1 VPRLLFSALL
11 VSAIWTLGCGGS
23 SNNTTMSGNN
33 PIAGPAGN
41 VVSITAGGG
50 PSNPAGLAN
59 GAFTSVTVCA
69 PGSANCATIGGVLVD
84 TGSTGLRI
92 LSSVLPSGFSL
103 PKQTDSGGS
112 PIVECLQFGD
122 GFTWGPVE
130 MADMKISGEQAS
142 SLPIQVIG
150 DPNFSAVPASCSS
163 AALGPNENTVALL
176 GANGILGV
184 GNFRQDCG
192 SACTVSGP
200 SNPGVYFSCPA
211 SGCVVT
217 TEALNLQVQHP
228 VMLFATDN
236 NGVIVE
242 LPAVPSSGAV
252 TESGSLVFGIGTQS
266 NNALSGTT
274 VLTLDSS
281 GNFTTVFNTQSV
293 PGFVDAG
300 SNGLFFL
307 DSATTGLATCALG
320 SSTFYCPASTQNFAA
335 TNRGVN
341 GQSTPV
347 SFSVANASLL
357 LSSSNPN
364 FLFNNLAAPN
374 PPNGN
379 FDWGLP
385 FFFGR
390 NVFIAIEGQS
400 TPGGSGPYT
409 AY

>member
-11 VSAIWTLGCGGS
+11 VSATWMLGCGGS
-23 SNNTTMSGNN
+23 SNKTTMPGNN
-33 PIAGPAGN
+33 TIAGPASN
-41 VVSITAGGG
+41 VMSITAGAG
-50 PSNPAGLAN
+50 PSNPARLAN
-59 GAFTSVTVCA
+59 GAFTSVTVCS
-69 PGSANCATIGGVLVD
+69 PGSSNCATISGVLVD

-130 MADMKISGEQAS
+130 TADMKISGEQAS
-142 SLPIQVIG
+142 SLPIQIIG
-150 DPNFSAVPASCSS
+150 DPNFPAVPASCSS
-163 AALGPNENTVALL
+163 AALGPDENTVALL

-228 VMLFATDN
+228 VAMFPTDN

-242 LPAVPSSGAV
+242 LPAVPSTGAV

-266 NNALSGTT
+266 NNALNGAI
-274 VLTLDSS
+274 VLTLDGS
-281 GNFTTVFNTQSV
+281 GNFTTTFNSQSF

-307 DSATTGLATCALG
+307 DTATTGLTTCTLG
-320 SSTFYCPASTQNFAA
+320 SSTFYCPASTQNFSA

-347 SFSVANASLL
+347 SFSVANASSLF
-357 LSSSNPN
+357 SSSNPN
-364 FLFNNLAAPN
+364 FLFSNLAAPN
-374 PPNGN
+374 PGN

-390 NVFIAIEGQS
+390 NVFIAIEGQN
-400 TPGGSGPYT
+400 TPGGPAPYT

>member
-11 VSAIWTLGCGGS
+11 LSATWSLGCGGS
-23 SNNTTMSGNN
+23 NNKTTTPGNN
-33 PIAGPAGN
+33 SIAGPASN
-41 VVSITAGGG
+41 VMSISAGGG
-50 PSNPAGLAN
+50 SSNPAGLAN
-59 GAFTSVTVCA
+59 GAFTSATVCS
-69 PGSANCATIGGVLVD
+69 PGSSNCTTIGGVLVD

-103 PKQTDSGGS
+103 PKQTDSSGN

-130 MADMKISGEQAS
+130 TADLKISGEQAS
-142 SLPIQVIG
+142 SLPIQVVG
-150 DPNFSAVPASCSS
+150 DPAFSVVPASCSS
-163 AALGPNENTVALL
+163 AALGPDENTVALL
-176 GANGILGV
+176 GANAILGV

-228 VMLFATDN
+228 VALFSTDN

-242 LPAVPSSGAV
+242 LPAVPSAGAV

-266 NNALSGTT
+266 NNALSGAT
-274 VLTLDSS
+274 VLTLDAN
-281 GNFTTVFNTQSV
+281 GNFTTIFNTQSF

-307 DSATTGLATCALG
+307 DSATTGLATCSLG
-320 SSTFYCPASTQNFAA
+320 SSTFYCPASTQNLSA

-341 GQSTPV
+341 GLSTLV

-374 PPNGN
+374 PGA

-400 TPGGSGPYT
+400 TPAGPGPYT